1 MLEHNLFPP
10 TIIFEKVILSS
21 KSSQTDDVTKRK
33 KKKKNKWIKFWFVSW
48 EFKWLWL
55 VARNIY
61 LHFDGLREGEFFDE
75 VGEMTVEGW
84 AGGNCTKYL
93 KRGVMKKWEKQKF

>member
-1 MLEHNLFPP
+1 M
-10 TIIFEKVILSS
+10 
-21 KSSQTDDVTKRK
+21 
-33 KKKKNKWIKFWFVSW
+33 
-48 EFKWLWL
+48 WL

-93 KRGVMKKWEKQKF
+93 KRGGMKKWEKQKF

>member
-33 KKKKNKWIKFWFVSW
+33 KKKKTSGLSFGLFHENLNDCG
-48 EFKWLWL
+48 WLL
-55 VARNIY
+55 EIY
-61 LHFDGLREGEFFDE
+61 IFTSM
-75 VGEMTVEGW
+75 V
-84 AGGNCTKYL
+84 
-93 KRGVMKKWEKQKF
+93 

>member
-21 KSSQTDDVTKRK
+21 KSSQTDDVTKR

-93 KRGVMKKWEKQKF
+93 KRGGMKKWEKQKF